1 MSVENIVINGG
12 GTTIF
17 NTYGALKQSN
27 IDGIWSHDSVHS
39 YYGTSAGGI
48 MSVIMALQYNWD
60 ELDDFIIKRPWQNVW
75 KINVLNTYDYYLNKG
90 VYGIELYYDIFG
102 PLFRGK
108 DLELTITLKEF
119 YEVSKKNIYLYAVKI
134 STFEITEFSHLSHPD
149 MKVLDALHATAALP
163 ILFKPAE
170 YEGELYTDGGF
181 LLNYPLAKCS
191 ADPKTILGIRNAY
204 TENNTNINKVEGI
217 FEYLSYILNMVVDKN
232 QCEPTVKPGY
242 EILLNAGYI
251 DYSSILRLASSQEER
266 ETLINKGVE
275 DAKAIIVLPE
285 F

>member
-27 IDGIWSHDSVHS
+27 LDGIWSHDSVHS

-48 MSVIMALQYNWD
+48 MSVIMALQYSWD

-119 YEVSKKNIYLYAVKI
+119 YEISKKNIYLYAVKV

-149 MKVLDALHATAALP
+149 MKVLDALHASAALP

-251 DYSSILRLASSQEER
+251 DYSSILRLANSQEER
-266 ETLINKGVE
+266 EALIHKGVE
-275 DAKAIIVLPE
+275 NAKAIIVLPE
-285 F
+285 S